1 MSQNGKGDSPR
12 KKGVSEK
19 VWAKNWQRIFGRK
32 VGKTPKSKPSKVR

>member
-19 VWAKNWQRIFGRK
+19 VWAKNWDRIFGAKRTK
-32 VGKTPKSKPSKVR
+32 LKKKTK